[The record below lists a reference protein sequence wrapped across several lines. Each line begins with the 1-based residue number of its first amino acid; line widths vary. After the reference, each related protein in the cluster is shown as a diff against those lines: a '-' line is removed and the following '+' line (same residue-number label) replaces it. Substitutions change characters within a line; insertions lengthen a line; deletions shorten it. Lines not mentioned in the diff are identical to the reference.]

1 MAKMLRFLSV
11 ALFLT
16 FATLMQAQV
25 TTSSMSGRVTD
36 AEGAVIGATVVAKHL
51 PSGTTYGTVTNIEG
65 RYNLNGMRVGGPYT
79 VEITYIGYGDNITE
93 GITLSLGENFSHNVV
108 LEEATF
114 ALGEVVVTAVRTK
127 FSSEK
132 TGASTNINN
141 DQLSRM
147 PTVNRSI
154 NDITRVSPYA
164 SGMSIAAGDG
174 RSTNFTIDGANF
186 NNNFGLS
193 SALPG
198 GGNPISLDA
207 IEEMQVVVAPFDVR
221 QTNFIGGGVN
231 AITKSGT
238 NEFKG
243 SAYTYLYNQD
253 MRGNKIGDVD
263 FGDRDEESKNVYGFT
278 LGGPII
284 KNKLFFFVNAEFE
297 NRPGQVVTWRP
308 SQNGVAD
315 TKQQLSRVSIADMD
329 RVKKHLIDNY
339 GYDPGSYSDYPGDES
354 NRKILA
360 RIDWNINNN
369 HRLSLRYNYT
379 MNQAWNAT
387 NSNSTDAGYRNNNMR
402 RISQYG
408 MAFSNNIYSMDNIV
422 NTISGELNS
431 RFSDRLSNQFLVT
444 SSQIKDMRGSNSDKF
459 PHIDI
464 LVGRNDNGVPI
475 IEPYIS
481 LGYELFTWNN
491 GVNNNTMTI
500 TDNLTY
506 YLDNHKVTA
515 GLSYEYQMANN
526 AYMRNGT
533 GYYRYASIDDFIN
546 QAAPIDFALTY
557 GYDGE
562 QDPAAEVA
570 FHQIGAYI
578 QDEYSVTE
586 NAKVTLGL
594 RADYLRY
601 VDNLIRN
608 NAIYKI
614 DFEGRRIDTGAWP
627 DAKVQISPRMGFT
640 WDLLGDQTLNL
651 RGGLGVFTGRLPLVF
666 FTNMPTNSGMVQGS
680 VALVTKYNQQL
691 DAITSQDPRLEKLAG
706 PIMTDVNQMISK
718 LGLPNTISPDQ
729 GVLPRD
735 INGVYPDFKMPQVWK
750 YSIAADYQLPT
761 SFPMTVTVEGI
772 FTNTING
779 VLLKN
784 YNLRQPDASWQRFSG
799 PDNRYIYPARD
810 IISNTTTNT
819 AAYILSNT
827 HEGWGA
833 ISNITITAEPIKNLN
848 LMAAYTLTESREI
861 TGMPGS
867 NAASAYGGLVS
878 INGPH
883 LPNLERSQYVVRHK
897 VIASASYTL
906 PYANDHL
913 ATHLNI
919 FYIGSPAGNYSFI
932 YSNDMNGDGWGND
945 LIYIPKQKGEIE
957 FVTQADEDAFFRFMD
972 QDKYLKH
979 HKGKYAGANS
989 VMAPWLHNFDLRF
1002 AQDFK
1007 LRVGQSTNTLQ
1018 LSLDILNFGNLL
1030 NSKWGVPKSDMTVS
1044 NNGAILN
1051 YEGNLPGTNTPTFSF
1066 ATDGDNNY
1074 ITETFTTNYWYGY
1087 TWKLQLGLRYIFN

>member
-339 GYDPGSYSDYPGDES
+339 GYDPGSY
-354 NRKILA
+354 
-360 RIDWNINNN
+360 
-369 HRLSLRYNYT
+369 
-379 MNQAWNAT
+379 
-387 NSNSTDAGYRNNNMR
+387 
-402 RISQYG
+402 
-408 MAFSNNIYSMDNIV
+408 
-422 NTISGELNS
+422 
-431 RFSDRLSNQFLVT
+431 
-444 SSQIKDMRGSNSDKF
+444 
-459 PHIDI
+459 
-464 LVGRNDNGVPI
+464 
-475 IEPYIS
+475 
-481 LGYELFTWNN
+481 
-491 GVNNNTMTI
+491 
-500 TDNLTY
+500 
-506 YLDNHKVTA
+506 
-515 GLSYEYQMANN
+515 
-526 AYMRNGT
+526 
-533 GYYRYASIDDFIN
+533 
-546 QAAPIDFALTY
+546 
-557 GYDGE
+557 
-562 QDPAAEVA
+562 
-570 FHQIGAYI
+570 
-578 QDEYSVTE
+578 
-586 NAKVTLGL
+586 
-594 RADYLRY
+594 
-601 VDNLIRN
+601 
-608 NAIYKI
+608 
-614 DFEGRRIDTGAWP
+614 
-627 DAKVQISPRMGFT
+627 
-640 WDLLGDQTLNL
+640 
-651 RGGLGVFTGRLPLVF
+651 
-666 FTNMPTNSGMVQGS
+666 
-680 VALVTKYNQQL
+680 
-691 DAITSQDPRLEKLAG
+691 
-706 PIMTDVNQMISK
+706 
-718 LGLPNTISPDQ
+718 
-729 GVLPRD
+729 
-735 INGVYPDFKMPQVWK
+735 
-750 YSIAADYQLPT
+750 
-761 SFPMTVTVEGI
+761 
-772 FTNTING
+772 
-779 VLLKN
+779 
-784 YNLRQPDASWQRFSG
+784 
-799 PDNRYIYPARD
+799 
-810 IISNTTTNT
+810 
-819 AAYILSNT
+819 
-827 HEGWGA
+827 
-833 ISNITITAEPIKNLN
+833 
-848 LMAAYTLTESREI
+848 
-861 TGMPGS
+861 
-867 NAASAYGGLVS
+867 
-878 INGPH
+878 
-883 LPNLERSQYVVRHK
+883 
-897 VIASASYTL
+897 
-906 PYANDHL
+906 
-913 ATHLNI
+913 
-919 FYIGSPAGNYSFI
+919 
-932 YSNDMNGDGWGND
+932 
-945 LIYIPKQKGEIE
+945 
-957 FVTQADEDAFFRFMD
+957 
-972 QDKYLKH
+972 
-979 HKGKYAGANS
+979 
-989 VMAPWLHNFDLRF
+989 
-1002 AQDFK
+1002 
-1007 LRVGQSTNTLQ
+1007 
-1018 LSLDILNFGNLL
+1018 
-1030 NSKWGVPKSDMTVS
+1030 
-1044 NNGAILN
+1044 
-1051 YEGNLPGTNTPTFSF
+1051 
-1066 ATDGDNNY
+1066 
-1074 ITETFTTNYWYGY
+1074 
-1087 TWKLQLGLRYIFN
+1087 